1 MNPKLPLLCS
11 VLALAACASSPQA
24 VIMTGTARPPI
35 PPEQVVILAAPPPQ
49 FEDIAILHAS
59 GKSVNPGSQAAFD
72 KVVLRLKQEAAQVG
86 ANAVILE
93 GFSDRQTATIGTG
106 VGSTSY
112 GAHSAVGVG
121 VGGGFGIYSKSGQ
134 GRAIYIPP
142 GAPQPLMAPPVPPGA
157 AAPYPPPPAG
167 AAPPAS
173 PPPPAGTPPPPQ

>member
-1 MNPKLPLLCS
+1 MSPPLKVHAMKPRLPLSLCAA
-11 VLALAACASSPQA
+11 LALAACASAPQA
-24 VIMTGTARPPI
+24 IVMTGTARPPI
-35 PPEQVVILAAPPPQ
+35 PPEQVLILSAPPPQ
-49 FEDIAILHAS
+49 FQDIAILHAS

-93 GFSDRQTATIGTG
+93 GFSDRQTASIGTG

-121 VGGGFGIYSKSGQ
+121 VGGGFGIYAKTGQ

-142 GAPQPLMAPPVPPGA
+142 GAPQPLMAPPMPPDGT
-157 AAPYPPPPAG
+157 
-167 AAPPAS
+167 AS
-173 PPPPAGTPPPPQ
+173 PAVSPPQ